1 MNYRVIAFRRIFLT
15 AWIALVVP
23 LSGQAQPI
31 PVDLAGPY
39 WSQLLAWHCEFGC
52 RVPLNVGA
60 DLPWPGPRFHP
71 SEDAMPPVP
80 MLRGLTLTES
90 QRDRVFMILHAR
102 APTLRETVK
111 AARRAQDG
119 LQQLELS
126 AQFDQARAKSLVDSF
141 VRSLGTIALMRAEGE
156 HEIYALL
163 TEEQRQQMQ
172 VIQRVNRE
180 RYD

>member
-1 MNYRVIAFRRIFLT
+1 VNCRVIAFRKIFLT
-15 AWIALVVP
+15 ACIALVVP
-23 LSGQAQPI
+23 LLGQAQPI

-52 RVPLNVGA
+52 GMPLNVSA
-60 DLPWPGPRFHP
+60 DLPWPGPRSLLF
-71 SEDAMPPVP
+71 EDGMPPVP

-90 QRDRVFMILHAR
+90 QRNKIFMILHSQ
-102 APTLRETVK
+102 APTLRETAT
-111 AARRAQDG
+111 AARRAQDD

-126 AQFDQARAKSLVDSF
+126 PQFDQAKARLLVDSF
-141 VRSLGTIALMRAEGE
+141 VRRLGTIALLRAEGE

-163 TEEQRQQMQ
+163 TDEQRHQMQ
-172 VIQRVNRE
+172 AIQRLNRE

>member
-1 MNYRVIAFRRIFLT
+1 VNYRVIAFRRIFLT
-15 AWIALVVP
+15 ACIALVVP

-31 PVDLAGPY
+31 PDDLAGPY

-52 RVPLNVGA
+52 GVPLNVGA
-60 DLPWPGPRFHP
+60 DLPWPGPRSHP

-90 QRDRVFMILHAR
+90 QRDKVFMIFHAQ

-111 AARRAQDG
+111 AARRAQED
-119 LQQLELS
+119 LQQLTLS
-126 AQFDQARAKSLVDSF
+126 AQFDQAKARSIVDSF
-141 VRSLGTIALMRAEGE
+141 VRSIGTIVLLRAEGE

-163 TEEQRQQMQ
+163 TEEQRQQLQ
-172 VIQRVNRE
+172 VIQRPFRRE
-180 RYD
+180 